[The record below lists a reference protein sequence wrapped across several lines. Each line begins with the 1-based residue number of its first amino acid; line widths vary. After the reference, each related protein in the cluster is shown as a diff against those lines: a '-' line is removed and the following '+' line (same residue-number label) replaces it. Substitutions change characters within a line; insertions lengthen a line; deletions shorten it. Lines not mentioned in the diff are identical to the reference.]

1 MRPSTTDK
9 MSMTELSLSDT
20 EAARWAATLEERERA
35 KTGHSLAVARNAVAR
50 RIKVAPGTLENL
62 RRGRTKGIRAWI
74 FEALRAELVRELEQE
89 QRRLAH
95 ELEILRQGGGGA
107 VSGSIGEIQK
117 HLEAV
122 KDLIVEGRK

>member
-95 ELEILRQGGGGA
+95 ELEILRQCGGGA
-107 VSGSIGEIQK
+107 VSGSIGEI
-117 HLEAV
+117 
-122 KDLIVEGRK
+122 DRNIV